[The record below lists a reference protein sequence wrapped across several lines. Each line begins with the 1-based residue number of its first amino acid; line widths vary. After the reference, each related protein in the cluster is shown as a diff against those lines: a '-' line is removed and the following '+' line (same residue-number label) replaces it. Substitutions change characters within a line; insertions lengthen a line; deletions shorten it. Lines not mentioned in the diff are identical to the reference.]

1 MRNKTRIG
9 KFTAAVVASAFT
21 VSAYAAVSAEEAK
34 QLGTTLTP
42 WGAEIAGNK
51 EGTIPAY
58 DGKGIKVVPNDPVN
72 DPGSTKDPFADEK
85 PLFSITAQNY
95 QKYADKI
102 DGQVEL
108 FKKYPNYRMDIY
120 PSHRTFVYPKYVLDG
135 SIKNATAC
143 KGIEDDLKLDGC
155 FAGFPFPIPKTGRQV
170 MWNKLLNFQA
180 LAWAGPTN
188 SWVIDPNGNQVLQT
202 YSTAHQEA
210 PVFFPQNI
218 NKPLTGDTV
227 YWRIVQQNL
236 GPARKVGEYILI
248 LDYIDQ
254 VDHGRRAWQYI
265 PGQRRVK
272 LAPDLSYDTPSPN
285 SSGASTMDDAK
296 GFLGAMDRFDWKLV
310 GKKEKYIMYNTYKM
324 SDHSQACG
332 ADEKVNTPHFA
343 NPDCVRWELHRVWVL
358 EAKLKPGFRHIY
370 ARRMFYLDEDAP
382 GADSFENYDA
392 SGKLYRIGFQQAYAF
407 SNEYGG
413 GDYDNTF
420 ITDLQTGISAT
431 QGSIGFKGAGWVV
444 MKPWPDTRF
453 SPEAIAGGGI
463 R

>member
-1 MRNKTRIG
+1 MKTTKII
-9 KFTAAVVASAFT
+9 SALT
-21 VSAYAAVSAEEAK
+21 ICSISLYSYSAYSSVSTEEAK

-51 EGTIPAY
+51 DGTIPAY
-58 DGKGIKVVPNDPVN
+58 DGKGIKTVPNDPVS

-95 QKYADKI
+95 QKYADKL
-102 DGQVEL
+102 DAQAEM

-120 PSHRTFVYPKYVLDG
+120 PSHRTFVYPKYVLDN
-135 SIKNATAC
+135 SIKNATSC
-143 KGIEDDLKLDGC
+143 KGIQDDLKLDGC
-155 FAGFPFPIPKTGRQV
+155 YAGFPFPIPKTGRQV
-170 MWNKLLNFQA
+170 MWNKLMNFQA
-180 LAWAGPTN
+180 QSWAGPTHC
-188 SWVIDPNGNQVLQT
+188 WVINPSGSQVLQT
-202 YSTAHQEA
+202 YSHAEQEA

-227 YWRIVQQNL
+227 YWRIVQDNL
-236 GPARKVGEYILI
+236 GPARKVGEKILI

-310 GKKEKYIMYNTYKM
+310 GKKEKYIMYNTFKM

-332 ADEKVNTPHFA
+332 ADEKVNTAYFP

-358 EAKLKPGFRHIY
+358 EAKLKSGFRHIY
-370 ARRMFYLDEDAP
+370 ARRMFFLDEDAP

-392 SGKLYRIGFQQAYAF
+392 SGKLYRIGFQQAYPF

-431 QGSIGFKGAGWVV
+431 QGSVGFKGSGWVV
-444 MKPWPDTRF
+444 SKPWADSKF
-453 SPEAIAGGGI
+453 SPDAIAGEGI